1 MAPEA
6 QQGGNSSFH
15 LGRQLNPNTIIS
27 DPRKLSRF
35 RRQFTEF
42 ALDPQGE
49 NQQSESIGGSIF
61 GRKSQSG
68 RLGGTGRI
76 GTEVFTSGML
86 DYVHRRSSTAILKPK
101 ARMSQTQPSM
111 TGNSHQRVRLLV

>member
-15 LGRQLNPNTIIS
+15 IGRQPNANTIIS

-76 GTEVFTSGML
+76 GTEVFTSRML
-86 DYVHRRSSTAILKPK
+86 DYVQAILNGDPE
-101 ARMSQTQPSM
+101 TQSTDVAGTTVYDGQFTPAGEA
-111 TGNSHQRVRLLV
+111 TA